1 MSNGATLLPFGD
13 ELGDQLKLG
22 GAATV
27 HIQSPFFDHNKCE
40 DLIDFLAIVEAHFVI
55 KCLCVDLSGLCLDE
69 TTGEQQEQLAE
80 KFSRVACLEIELAS
94 SELPMTTNASK
105 AVLFRILQP
114 SKHVLTSFTYTT
126 RSTVLQVGE
135 FEINAMGSFLGSALQ
150 SLDLGA
156 CALHETGIRALAPI
170 LQTCSNLQTL
180 YLNQNAIGYEGA
192 MALASALDANTT
204 LRSLDLSHNTLTAQG
219 LQQIF
224 FVVQSSI
231 EAFYLANCRQ
241 ALMMQDLVKPLAACA
256 NLNKL
261 DLTDNE
267 FTTTVTSMGAFVFCN
282 AFCQQSLPNLAHL
295 YLDKCAFGRQGPSNL
310 NILMN
315 HCPAL
320 TYLSLT
326 QNDLGSD
333 GALVVMKELLLAQ
346 DDRRKLHT
354 LDLSGNA
361 IARWTIRQLVSMIRD
376 QYKELQTISFGSDG
390 AWVSTEHTSL

>member
-13 ELGDQLKLG
+13 EFGDQLKLG
-22 GAATV
+22 CAATV
-27 HIQSPFFDHNKCE
+27 HIQSPFFDHNKCQ
-40 DLIDFLAIVEAHFVI
+40 DLIDFLAIIEGHFVI
-55 KCLCVDLSGLCLDE
+55 KRLCVDLSGLCLDQ
-69 TTGEQQEQLAE
+69 TTAEQQEQLAGI
-80 KFSRVACLEIELAS
+80 FSRVSCLEIEFAS
-94 SELPMTTNASK
+94 SEMLMNSDASK
-105 AVLFRILQP
+105 AVLFRILQS
-114 SKHVLTSFTYTT
+114 SKRVLTSFTYTN
-126 RSTVLQVGE
+126 RSTLLKVLE
-135 FEINAMGSFLGSALQ
+135 CEINAMGSFIGTALQ

-156 CALHETGIRALAPI
+156 CALHDTGMRALGPI
-170 LQTCSNLQTL
+170 LETCSNLQTL

-204 LRSLDLSHNTLTAQG
+204 LRNLDLSHNTLTAHG
-219 LQQIF
+219 LQQIV
-224 FVVQSSI
+224 FVVKSSI
-231 EAFYLANCRQ
+231 EALYLANCRQ
-241 ALMMQDLVKPLAACA
+241 ALMMQDLGQTLAACA

-267 FTTTVTSMGAFVFCN
+267 FTTTVTTMGTFVFCN
-282 AFCQQSLPNLAHL
+282 AFHRQSLPNLAHL